1 MGGGSNHEWKK
12 GKRNHGERK
21 MRIGSRPTSTR
32 DVPPLA
38 AGSALGDSDNGD
50 DQVDG
55 DRVEFESVKKS
66 LRVYRQLVR
75 ACMYSRATTLSL
87 YLNFQVVNWAV
98 VVGIPQLAREFH
110 QTKRS
115 PKLSTCYPSPGPSA
129 TSYTQR

>member
-1 MGGGSNHEWKK
+1 MGGGRWKK

-55 DRVEFESVKKS
+55 DSVEFESVKKS
-66 LRVYRQLVR
+66 LRVYRQIFWEETRTSAPWYQGQLPILSPR
-75 ACMYSRATTLSL
+75 AEALGT
-87 YLNFQVVNWAV
+87 
-98 VVGIPQLAREFH
+98 
-110 QTKRS
+110 
-115 PKLSTCYPSPGPSA
+115 
-129 TSYTQR
+129 